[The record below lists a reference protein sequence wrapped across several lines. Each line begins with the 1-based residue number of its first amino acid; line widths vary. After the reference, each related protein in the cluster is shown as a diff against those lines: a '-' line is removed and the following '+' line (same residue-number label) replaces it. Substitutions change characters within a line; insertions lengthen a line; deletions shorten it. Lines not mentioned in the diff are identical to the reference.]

1 MAFVSYYNL
10 ELKMI
15 SASAHFLFSTEQQVL
30 KKEINPKGVQILKSH
45 MFKAMLVI
53 KTEALNLD

>member
-1 MAFVSYYNL
+1 
-10 ELKMI
+10 MI

-30 KKEINPKGVQILKSH
+30 KKEINLKEVQILKSH